1 MADVARVL
9 PWGRDEAELVAELQS
24 GSDAAF
30 DWLVTHY
37 NGPVYSLLY
46 GMLGG
51 SADAADCAQEV
62 FLKAFRGIRGF
73 HRGSTLKT
81 WLYRIA
87 IREALNHKR
96 WHWRHSRQ
104 QVSLEGEREADAGFV
119 EPRDQGESPFDWLA
133 TRELRE
139 VVQNALQQVPDVY
152 RAAVILRDLDGLS
165 YEEVGEVLDISVG
178 TVKSRMIR
186 GRRLLREILEPVLHG
201 RVERKAA
208 ETAESG
214 QLGRPSLQNGNENVS
229 DVRGFSGWTPQ
240 GRGVAGFP
248 AGGGK

>member
-1 MADVARVL
+1 
-9 PWGRDEAELVAELQS
+9 
-24 GSDAAF
+24 
-30 DWLVTHY
+30 
-37 NGPVYSLLY
+37 
-46 GMLGG
+46 
-51 SADAADCAQEV
+51 
-62 FLKAFRGIRGF
+62 
-73 HRGSTLKT
+73 
-81 WLYRIA
+81 
-87 IREALNHKR
+87 
-96 WHWRHSRQ
+96 
-104 QVSLEGEREADAGFV
+104 VSLEGEREADAGFV

>member
-1 MADVARVL
+1 VADLARVL
-9 PWGRDEAELVAELQS
+9 PWGRDEADLVAELQS

-46 GMLGG
+46 GMLGC

-73 HRGSTLKT
+73 HRGSSLKT

-104 QVSLEGEREADAGFV
+104 QVSLEAEREDNSSFI

-133 TRELRE
+133 SRELRQ
-139 VVQNALQQVPDVY
+139 VVQTALQQVPDVY

-165 YEEVGEVLDISVG
+165 YEEVGEVLDVSVG

-186 GRRLLREILEPVLHG
+186 GRRLLREILEPILHG
-201 RVERKAA
+201 QDERKAKQPA
-208 ETAESG
+208 DTNRSSAQGESEH
-214 QLGRPSLQNGNENVS
+214 SS
-229 DVRGFSGWTPQ
+229 DTRRFSSWTPQ
-240 GRGVAGFP
+240 VRGIAGFS

>member
-9 PWGRDEAELVAELQS
+9 PWGRDEGELIAELQS

-37 NGPVYSLLY
+37 NGPVFSLLY
-46 GMLGG
+46 GMLG
-51 SADAADCAQEV
+51 SSPDAADCTQEV

-73 HRGSTLKT
+73 HRGSSLKT

-104 QVSLEGEREADAGFV
+104 QVSLEGEREGDKGFI
-119 EPRDQGESPFDWLA
+119 EPRDHGESPFEWLA
-133 TRELRE
+133 SRELRD
-139 VVQNALQQVPDVY
+139 VVQNALHQIPVVY

-165 YEEVGEVLDISVG
+165 YEEVGEVLDVSVG

-186 GRRLLREILEPVLHG
+186 GRRLLREILEPVIHG
-201 RVERKAA
+201 RAEHKARQA
-208 ETAESG
+208 GETTGPSHLVGREDASG
-214 QLGRPSLQNGNENVS
+214 LR
-229 DVRGFSGWTPQ
+229 RFSGWTPQ
-240 GRGVAGFP
+240 VRGIAGFS
-248 AGGGK
+248 AGGEK